1 MDFDDIFMSIECI
14 MMEKYYFCTD
24 RIILKSF

>member
-1 MDFDDIFMSIECI
+1 MRFDDIFMSIEYI